1 MASIPS
7 PDTES
12 SQPEPSP
19 FLYPVALNVRDRRC
33 VVVGGGSVGVRKARA
48 LLAAGAE
55 VTVIAPMA
63 SPALGTLAEDER
75 VTYLAEPFSPAHLE
89 EAFLVIAAT
98 DRGEVN
104 QAVADTARARGVLL
118 NLAAEAG
125 EAETGDFAAMAAV
138 RRGDLILG
146 VTTGGAGPA
155 LTARIKQDLE
165 AQYGAYW
172 EWYVSL
178 LGTMRMVAKRD
189 IPDAE
194 ERAKALRRLAASDAL
209 RNTVAVGNTDT
220 DAYEEAM
227 RCLFP

>member
-1 MASIPS
+1 MAPIPS
-7 PDTES
+7 LDTEL

-33 VVVGGGSVGVRKARA
+33 VVVGGGSVGVRKAMA

-55 VTVIAPMA
+55 VTVIAPAA
-63 SPALGTLAEDER
+63 SPALGALAEDER
-75 VTYLAEPFSPAHLE
+75 VTYLAEPFIAAHLE

-104 QAVADTARARGVLL
+104 QAVADAARARGVLL

-125 EAETGDFAAMAAV
+125 EAEAGDFAAMAAV
-138 RRGDLILG
+138 RRGDLVLG

-155 LTARIKQDLE
+155 LTARIKQDME

-172 EWYVSL
+172 DRYVSL
-178 LGTMRMVAKRD
+178 LGTMRTVAKRD
-189 IPDAE
+189 IPDTE
-194 ERAKALRRLAASDAL
+194 ERAKALRLLAASDTV
-209 RNTVAVGNTDT
+209 RNAVAMGDT
-220 DAYEEAM
+220 DAYMEAL